1 MKRIAVVP
9 KIFRD
14 NATLSDRV
22 LQFFLHLEKLLGF
35 EILYANHLPA
45 QASRADLVLIYAGA
59 HGRNT
64 LRQSTMLAKGIKV
77 AYLLTGPHNFT
88 AAILGPVFDRA
99 DLALCT
105 YGEYMRQNFP
115 QFNRRWHFFPLYFAP
130 DARYTSLPIRKNPLE
145 RALFTG
151 HTNKT
156 LYPIRADILRQLPH
170 QKERFIDRLLHPRWE
185 RRDPMAHYE
194 IAPAVNEVYAKLL
207 NRYRCSIATASI
219 YRYGLAK
226 YFEIPA
232 AGTLMLAERTR
243 DALQAGLRAGEHYVP
258 ISAKNALAQV
268 KKCCTEPELFEHI
281 RQQAT
286 AFVRANHSVD
296 NRVVELKEHLDE
308 L

>member
-9 KIFRD
+9 KIFRY
-14 NATLSDRV
+14 NRTLSDRV
-22 LQFFLHLEKLLGF
+22 AQFFALVGHSLRF
-35 EILYANHLPA
+35 EVIYADHLPA
-45 QASRADLVLIYAGA
+45 QASKAAVVLIYAGA

-88 AAILGPVFDRA
+88 AGTLAPILERA
-99 DLALCT
+99 NLALCT
-105 YGEYMRQNFP
+105 YGEYMRQHFP
-115 QFNRRWHFFPLYFAP
+115 QFNGRWHFFPLYFAP
-130 DARYTSLPIRKNPLE
+130 RTRYTALPIRKSPIE
-145 RALFTG
+145 KALFTG

-156 LYPIRADILRQLPH
+156 LYPIRAHILKQLATEEDHPV
-170 QKERFIDRLLHPRWE
+170 DRLLHPRWE
-185 RRDPMAHYE
+185 RRKPIAHYE
-194 IAPAVNEVYAKLL
+194 LEPAVNEAYARLL
-207 NRYRCSIATASI
+207 NKYRCSLATASI

-232 AGTLMLAERTR
+232 AGTLLLAERTR
-243 DALQAGLRAGEHYVP
+243 DALQAGLHAGKHYVP

-268 KKCCTEPELFEHI
+268 KKCCREPEFFDHI

-286 AFVRANHSVD
+286 DYVRTNHSAD
-296 NRVVELKEHLDE
+296 NRVARLKELLDE